1 MKDYYQILGVPRTA
15 TDDDIRQAFRK
26 LAMRHHPDR
35 GGDAAQFQ
43 EINEA
48 HSVLGDPEK
57 RRAYDQPA
65 PRFQGFGNDAGFRE
79 FADFQSMFDHVRQQ
93 ARQTH
98 ARLTLWISLRDAALG
113 GQRTVTIGNPAG
125 VSGARIDIPLAVND
139 GDHVQY
145 PRLGPGGCDLV
156 VTFRITPEP
165 GWSRTGLDLQTT
177 AKVSIWTLITG
188 GEITVRDILDREY
201 VLRVQRRTKPGTT
214 LRLGNRGL
222 RNTHNQIGSLLVR
235 LEAEIPDD
243 IPNEIIEAIQ
253 KHTQ

>member
-1 MKDYYQILGVPRTA
+1 VKDYYQILGVPRTA

-35 GGDAAQFQ
+35 GGDSSRFQ

-65 PRFQGFGNDAGFRE
+65 PRFQGFSTNPGFQG
-79 FADFQSMFDHVRQQ
+79 FGDFQDIFDYARQQ

-165 GWSRTGLDLQTT
+165 GWSRQGLDLITNHR
-177 AKVSIWTLITG
+177 VSVWTLITG
-188 GEITVRDILDREY
+188 GQIQVKDILGREY
-201 VLRVQRRTKPGTT
+201 ALQIPPRTQPGTSM
-214 LRLGNRGL
+214 RMANRGL
-222 RNTHNQIGSLLVR
+222 RDSHNNTGALLVR
-235 LEAEIPDD
+235 LDAHIPDD
-243 IPNEIIEAIQ
+243 ISPQLIEAIQ
-253 KHTQ
+253 NHS